1 MRSRKQQ
8 QGGAPVDSRPQRDE
22 RPGEDPTS
30 VVPLTLPVAVL
41 TVEGDGTVS
50 VRVDGAAIDPEP
62 TDPPW
67 RRESVPLLLDALGA
81 RWAGPIRVELHEAD
95 GHVFTD
101 ILVPQHNHALTPIGS
116 GPVSPTAADPA
127 LWRGGTPVPGEEIA
141 VAVIIGHGQAGPDS
155 SIRGL
160 SAVVQTVAGSSGE
173 VVLIARTSGAHQIR
187 EGL

>member
-1 MRSRKQQ
+1 M
-8 QGGAPVDSRPQRDE
+8 PV
-22 RPGEDPTS
+22 
-30 VVPLTLPVAVL
+30 TLPVAVL
-41 TVEGDGTVS
+41 TVAVDGTVG
-50 VRVDGAAIDPEP
+50 VCVDGAAVDPEP

-101 ILVPQHNHALTPIGS
+101 IFVPQHNHALTQTTGVVRPS
-116 GPVSPTAADPA
+116 TADQE

-141 VAVIIGHGQAGPDS
+141 VAVVIGHAQAGPDC

-160 SAVVQTVAGSSGE
+160 STVVQAVAGSSGE
-173 VVLIARTSGAHQIR
+173 IALIGRTSGAHLIR
-187 EGL
+187 RGL